1 MIQTATAYPPIAN
14 RLRERIKREGP
25 ITFRDWMDTALY
37 DGYEGYYCR
46 RDRQRWGR
54 EGDYRTS
61 PERSSLFAATFARYF
76 AGLYEELKRP
86 AEWTIVEVGAGDGEF
101 AYGVLETLQIGFP
114 EVFSATRYVID
125 EVGAESISHIQE
137 RLEPFSGRIEF
148 KSLNDI
154 GSIETGVIFS
164 NELLDAFPV
173 HRVTILE
180 NRLCEFYVALNDS
193 GDFIW
198 SIGPPSTPELH
209 EYFEAS
215 DIQLKEGQVAEVN
228 LAIEKWLTLAAR
240 KISSGYLLT
249 VDYGAETAD
258 LYGSPEHVEGTLR
271 AYHRHQLVEDVLSR
285 PGEQDIT
292 SSVDWTQVK
301 QVGEQLGLTTID
313 FDRQDRFLLRA
324 GLLEEL
330 ETQLQRVSSDAERL
344 RLTTNAREMIL
355 PHGMAASFQVLVQ
368 KKDDSLRKLT

>member
-1 MIQTATAYPPIAN
+1 MIPTATIFSPIAE

-37 DGYEGYYCR
+37 DEYEGYYCR

-61 PERSSLFAATFARYF
+61 PERSRLFAATFARYF
-76 AGLYEELKRP
+76 AGLHEELKRP

-101 AYGVLETLQIGFP
+101 AYGVLETLQRRFP

-125 EVGAESISHIQE
+125 EAGAGSISRIRE
-137 RLEPFSGRIEF
+137 RLEPFSGRVRFE
-148 KSLNDI
+148 SLDDT
-154 GSIETGVIFS
+154 GSIETGIIFS

-180 NRLCEFYVALNDS
+180 GRLREFYVAVNES
-193 GDFIW
+193 EDFIL
-198 SIGPPSTPELH
+198 SPGPPSTPGLDK
-209 EYFEAS
+209 FLKAFAVR
-215 DIQLKEGQVAEVN
+215 LKEGQVVEVN
-228 LAIEKWLTLAAR
+228 LAIEKWLGLAAKKLFR
-240 KISSGYLLT
+240 GYIIT
-249 VDYGAETAD
+249 VDYGAEAAN
-258 LYGSPEHVEGTLR
+258 LYGSPEHFEGTLR
-271 AYHRHQLVEDVLSR
+271 AFHRHQLVEDALSR

-292 SSVDWTQVK
+292 TSVDWTHVK
-301 QVGEQLGLTTID
+301 RVGEQLGLATID
-313 FDRQDRFLLRA
+313 FERQDRFLLRA

-330 ETQLQRVSSDAERL
+330 EMQLLHVRSDAERL

-355 PHGMAASFQVLVQ
+355 PNGMASSFQVLVQ
-368 KKDDSLRKLT
+368 KKAGSLRNVS

>member
-1 MIQTATAYPPIAN
+1 MIQTATASSPIAE
-14 RLRERIKREGP
+14 RLRKRIKREGP
-25 ITFRDWMDTALY
+25 ITFRDWMDVALY
-37 DGYEGYYCR
+37 DEYGGYYCR
-46 RDRQRWGR
+46 HDRQRWGR

-76 AGLYEELKRP
+76 AGLYEEFKRP

-101 AYGVLETLQIGFP
+101 ACGVLETLQTGFP

-125 EVGAESISHIQE
+125 EAGAGSISRIQE
-137 RLEPFSGRIEF
+137 RLESFSGCVKF

-173 HRVTILE
+173 HRVTIRE
-180 NRLCEFYVALNDS
+180 GRLCEFYVALNDS

-240 KISSGYLLT
+240 KISSGYLIT
-249 VDYGAETAD
+249 VDYGAEAAN
-258 LYGSPEHVEGTLR
+258 LYGSPEHFEGTLR
-271 AYHRHQLVEDVLSR
+271 AFHQHQLAEDVLAR

-292 SSVDWTQVK
+292 TSVDWTYVK
-301 QVGEQLGLTTID
+301 RVGEQLGLAKVD

-344 RLTTNAREMIL
+344 RLSTNAREMIL
-355 PHGMAASFQVLVQ
+355 PNGMASTFQVLVQ
-368 KKDDSLRKLT
+368 KKGGSLRSVS